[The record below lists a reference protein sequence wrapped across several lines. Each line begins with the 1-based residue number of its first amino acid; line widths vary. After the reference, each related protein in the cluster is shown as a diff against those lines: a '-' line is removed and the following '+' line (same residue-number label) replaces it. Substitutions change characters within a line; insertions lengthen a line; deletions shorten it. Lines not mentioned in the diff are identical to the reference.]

1 MALLLKSERQIYI
14 DMIILQGKDI
24 AVNFGDRVLFSNV
37 NFAVD
42 ENDKIGLVGVNG
54 AGKTTLFRML
64 TGIEPE
70 DYQGTIIKQSG
81 LTVGFMEQ
89 HVLRNNEISVY
100 EEALSVFKEL
110 METEGELESL
120 HDKIDSGNTDA
131 KLLEKQMNLT
141 ERFQNEG
148 GLTFRARTESM
159 LIGMGFKKDDL
170 QKSVKVLSGGER
182 SKLQLVKLLLSNAKL
197 LLLDEP
203 TNHLDIAASEW
214 LENFLQEFKGAY
226 IVISH
231 DRYFLDK
238 VTNKTFALDNFTL
251 DTYKGNYTGYLR
263 QYDERV
269 TYLTKKYT
277 EMTEEIHRIEGIIEQ
292 QKRFNQEHNYITIRS
307 KEKQIER
314 IRKALVPPPPP
325 RRKIHFQIPCR
336 TAHGTDVI
344 TANGLSL
351 KIDNKELFKNVDFEI
366 KYGERVFLLGA
377 NGCGKSSLMKLVLGK
392 LKGEGN
398 VYIADWL
405 KIGYFDQLQELRL
418 NSTKTTLDFVWDD
431 FPKLNRTQIQ
441 SALAMFKLYGE
452 QLQKPVNMLS
462 GGEAAKA
469 VLLKIMLEGPNLLL
483 LDEPTNHL
491 DLEAREGL
499 MEALSDY
506 AGTMLIISHD
516 RALINGL
523 ATKLM
528 FLHNDKMEIFSGN
541 YDEWKESRNA
551 LGESESYVD
560 IAPSDNSKAAAVSNS
575 APKVNSY
582 KEQKERQSK
591 LRKAATKVK
600 RLEEEI
606 SALEKEAEE
615 INKRLAENAGDYKQ
629 AMEESERL
637 SEVEAL
643 QLKLMEQWEDAEKE
657 LAELENEG

>member
-1 MALLLKSERQIYI
+1 
-14 DMIILQGKDI
+14 MIILQGKDI
-24 AVNFGDRVLFSNV
+24 SVSFGERVLFSNV

-42 ENDKIGLVGVNG
+42 ENDKIGLAGVNG

-64 TGIEPE
+64 SGYEPE
-70 DYQGTIIKQSG
+70 DYEGTVVKQAG

-89 HVLRNNEISVY
+89 HVLRGDEISVY
-100 EEALSVFKEL
+100 EEALSVFEDLIK
-110 METEGELESL
+110 TERELEEL
-120 HDKIDSGNTDA
+120 HGRIDGGDTDG

-141 ERFQNEG
+141 ERFQDEG

-159 LIGMGFKKDDL
+159 LIGMGFKKEDL
-170 QKSVKVLSGGER
+170 QKPVRVLSGGER
-182 SKLQLVKLLLSNAKL
+182 SKLQLVKLLLSGAKL

-203 TNHLDIAASEW
+203 TNHLDIEAAEW
-214 LENFLQEFKGAY
+214 LENFLLDFKGAY

-251 DTYKGNYTGYLR
+251 DTYKGNYTEYLR

-269 TYLTKKYT
+269 AFLTKQYT

-292 QKRFNQEHNYITIRS
+292 QRRFNQEHNYITIRS

-314 IRKALVPPPPP
+314 IRKDLVSPPPP

-336 TAHGTDVI
+336 LAHGTDVI
-344 TANGLSL
+344 TACGLSL
-351 KIDNKELFKNVDFEI
+351 KIGERELFRNVDFEI

-377 NGCGKSSLMKLVLGK
+377 NGCGKSSLMKLILGK

-398 VYIADWL
+398 AYIADWL

-418 NSTKTTLDFVWDD
+418 TSTKTTMDFVWDD
-431 FPKLNRTQIQ
+431 FPKLNRTQVQ

-462 GGEAAKA
+462 GGEAAK
-469 VLLKIMLEGPNLLL
+469 VILLKIMLEGPNLLL

-499 MEALSDY
+499 IEALSDY
-506 AGTMLIISHD
+506 KGTMLIISHD
-516 RALINGL
+516 RTMINTL

-528 FLHNDKMEIFSGN
+528 FLHKDGMEIFSGG
-541 YDEWKESRNA
+541 YDEWRESR
-551 LGESESYVD
+551 GEG
-560 IAPSDNSKAAAVSNS
+560 AVYTRTEEIQ
-575 APKVNSY
+575 AEKEEKPKVNTY
-582 KEQKERQSK
+582 KQQKELQSR
-591 LRKAATKVK
+591 LRKAATQVK

-606 SALEKEAEE
+606 EAAEKETEE
-615 INKRLAENAGDYKQ
+615 INKRLAENSGDYKSV
-629 AMEESERL
+629 MEDSERL
-637 SEVEAL
+637 SELEEL
-643 QLKLMEQWEDAEKE
+643 QMKLMEQWEEAEKN
-657 LAELENEG
+657 LAALEKENKE